1 MEELTPIRQIKVNFG
16 TPLILSC
23 PSSDALGARLAKEVA
38 EVEDNPFDAFMADS
52 YVWESSITPEER
64 KTFDELTARVDA
76 AGKDFSPGKDD
87 DNTPAAEA
95 YYKAEDEREKFIC
108 STGKHL
114 CFRCSYYTTHQ
125 AKGGT
130 WVAICER
137 MNGICGV
144 RPYGISCPH
153 FTTEP
158 TPQMLNAEKVQADAC
173 RRNPDFA
180 RFVRMKQREDIAR
193 RFANY
198 IMTSPSTAF
207 FIYKDAKAYYERL
220 YNDFPLIMAEARYP
234 SLPLFLEAY
243 ERWEKDVSIKK
254 DRGVNGEEKVAL
266 SVSQKE
272 FPPPGSPLPQ
282 TSAETSE
289 TKTSLPHT
297 YPKRN
302 L

>member
-16 TPLILSC
+16 NPLILTC
-23 PSSDALGARLAKEVA
+23 PSSDALGARLAEEVA

-52 YVWESSITPEER
+52 YVWESSITTEER
-64 KTFDELTARVDA
+64 KNFDELTARVDA
-76 AGKDFSPGKDD
+76 AGKAFSPGKDD

-95 YYKAEDEREKFIC
+95 YYKAEDEREKFIR

-130 WVAICER
+130 LVAICER

-153 FTTEP
+153 FTTEL
-158 TPQMLNAEKVQADAC
+158 TPQMLNAVKEQADAF
-173 RRNPDFA
+173 RKNPDFA
-180 RFVRMKQREDIAR
+180 RFVRKNQREDIAR
-193 RFANY
+193 RFADY
-198 IMTSPSTAF
+198 IKTAPSTAF
-207 FIYKDAKAYYERL
+207 FIYQGEPAYYERL
-220 YNDFPLIMAEARYP
+220 YNDFPLIMAETQYP
-234 SLPLFLEAY
+234 SFPLFLEAY
-243 ERWEKDVSIKK
+243 KRWEKDVSIKRE
-254 DRGVNGEEKVAL
+254 RGVNGEENVTL

-272 FPPPGSPLPQ
+272 FPPPGSPLPP

-289 TKTSLPHT
+289 
-297 YPKRN
+297 N
-302 L
+302 